1 MHCVHK
7 KRLVCFRIIR
17 WLLASLRI
25 VLSRLMYLTVIYI
38 TLKCFMYYVDFN
50 LPPEYHNFCCDSNP
64 LPLSLQ
70 RENDKSFSL
79 KTLWDKHDFFLNP
92 SPFLI
97 TIHCR
102 HGIIYERTF
111 LSCIFYNY
119 LSFTNNFHLGVHGN
133 ALKISLVCADFHKR
147 GKKVKNCEKTK
158 T

>member
-1 MHCVHK
+1 MQCVHK
-7 KRLVCFRIIR
+7 KRFVCFRIIR

-50 LPPEYHNFCCDSNP
+50 LPPEYDN
-64 LPLSLQ
+64 
-70 RENDKSFSL
+70 SFSL
-79 KTLWDKHDFFLNP
+79 KTLWDKHDFSFLNP

-111 LSCIFYNY
+111 LSCILQNY
-119 LSFTNNFHLGVHGN
+119 LSFTKNFHLGVHEN
-133 ALKISLVCADFHKR
+133 ALKLSLVCADFHKR